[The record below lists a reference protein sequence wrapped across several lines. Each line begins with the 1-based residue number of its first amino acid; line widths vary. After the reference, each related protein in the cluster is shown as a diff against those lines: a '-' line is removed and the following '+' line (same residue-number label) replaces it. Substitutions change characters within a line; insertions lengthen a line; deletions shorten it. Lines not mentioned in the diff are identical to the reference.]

1 MTKSKV
7 SAAGLLLAAA
17 VVGGVIGAVATS
29 LADDRGGR
37 GPGRGGR
44 EGYVERMT
52 TELTLSATQQD
63 SVRAI
68 LQRFEPAMDSLWRG
82 MRPRF
87 DSLRQ
92 VARSAIVSQLD
103 AVQQEKY
110 QAMLARRDSM
120 YRERRSNGRN

>member
-1 MTKSKV
+1 MTRSKL

-17 VVGGVIGAVATS
+17 VVGGVIGAVVAGRP
-29 LADDRGGR
+29 DNREGR
-37 GPGRGGR
+37 GSNRGGR

-52 TELTLSATQQD
+52 TELGLTQPQQD

-68 LQRFEPAMDSLWRG
+68 LQRFEPAMDSLWRD

-92 VARSAIVSQLD
+92 VARSAIGSQLD
-103 AVQQEKY
+103 AEQQQKY

>member
-17 VVGGVIGAVATS
+17 LVGGVLGAVATS
-29 LADDRGGR
+29 LAEDSDGR
-37 GPGRGGR
+37 GPSRGDRG
-44 EGYVERMT
+44 GYVERMT
-52 TELTLSATQQD
+52 TELGLSAPQQD

-68 LQRFEPAMDSLWRG
+68 LQRFEPAMDSLWRD

-92 VARSAIVSQLD
+92 VARSAIVAFS
-103 AVQQEKY
+103 
-110 QAMLARRDSM
+110 SSST
-120 YRERRSNGRN
+120 RSTSKIG